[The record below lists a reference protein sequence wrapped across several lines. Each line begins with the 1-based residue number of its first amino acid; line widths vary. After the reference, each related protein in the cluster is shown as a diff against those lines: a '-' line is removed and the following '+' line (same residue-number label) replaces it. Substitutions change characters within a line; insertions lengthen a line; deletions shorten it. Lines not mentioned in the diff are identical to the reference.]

1 MTESL
6 NNISSKSRLAAA
18 LLCFFLGC
26 FGAHRFYLESVYKLP
41 IFSMS
46 QRAECASSDK
56 FSISYVQGQL

>member
-1 MTESL
+1 MRRWIIFVTDKAFVFLLLGLCGFFISL
-6 NNISSKSRLAAA
+6 
-18 LLCFFLGC
+18 
-26 FGAHRFYLESVYKLP
+26 YLESVYKLP